1 MGFFMTIENTYT
13 ICMVSQVTNNL
24 RHTRERGY
32 TVLVHHLLFNG
43 QRITHDSKS
52 GIANA
57 GTHVFNESLH
67 IRHSITIQKFKVT

>member
-1 MGFFMTIENTYT
+1 MTIENTYT
-13 ICMVSQVTNNL
+13 ICKVSQVTNNL

-43 QRITHDSKS
+43 QSITRDSKS

-57 GTHVFNESLH
+57 GIQIFNDSLH
-67 IRHSITIQKFKVT
+67 IRHSTTIQEFKVT